1 MVCQEGKIHIKIGV
15 KIKRTARKYL
25 QCTKIL
31 KKIGKNYKN
40 KNNNDKRKKEKKEC
54 KKRELRRER
63 KGTDA
68 VYKKEKD

>member
-15 KIKRTARKYL
+15 KIKRTTRKYL
-25 QCTKIL
+25 QCKKIL

-54 KKRELRRER
+54 KKRELRRE
-63 KGTDA
+63 
-68 VYKKEKD
+68 